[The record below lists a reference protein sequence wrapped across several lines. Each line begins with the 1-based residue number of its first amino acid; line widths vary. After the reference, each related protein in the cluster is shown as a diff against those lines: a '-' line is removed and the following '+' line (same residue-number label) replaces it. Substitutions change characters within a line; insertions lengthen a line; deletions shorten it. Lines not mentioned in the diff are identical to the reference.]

1 MATLRATT
9 LSSWHLPSK
18 MKWILDGGR
27 FVNESGLTPAWRK
40 RDKNNSGEFWS
51 GTKTFLLGTRVN

>member
-1 MATLRATT
+1 
-9 LSSWHLPSK
+9 